1 MSKRLYRARKIR
13 SRRAASLE
21 NPRIRSIRKLLNY
34 HFLIPRYKRGY
45 RWGRQQVT
53 DLLNDILYYHQV
65 LKQNNPFYCLQ
76 PVVVKKKKW
85 IDNEEHKI
93 DGWEIIDGQQRLITI
108 LLILNYLETVTPLGL
123 KNKLGDDLTFYT
135 IDFDTRPDY
144 KYFFQDK
151 PFTHEIIETNV
162 DFYHISKAYQ
172 YIREWFE
179 QDKVKSIFNIENIIL
194 DTLLDVENNVS
205 IIWYEQGVYDNN
217 RPNEDSSIDLF
228 SRLTEDKV
236 PLTNAE
242 LIKALLLQSDYY
254 PQGEKKFVHH
264 RLLEIAAEWDEME
277 AKLQDD
283 KMWFFIN
290 DRYYQPT
297 SRIELILEMLSEKW
311 SNSEN
316 PGLSN
321 LISDKEKPQY
331 FDFIVFKNHLKK
343 IRIRFSDNLSDQS
356 HVMDP
361 VNELWAEVKSL
372 FALLEEWY
380 NNHQLFHYIGYLF
393 MSHSDG
399 KKALLK
405 ELTQL
410 KLDKDEFLL
419 HIKHKIADEIRF
431 NKDIEELRYGKSE
444 DNKSIIQLLLLMDI
458 ETMVK
463 KEKENVRFP
472 FHLYKKDKINSITH
486 INPHIPPTID
496 TNETVAQTW
505 LQHHK
510 QSLMAFKSNG
520 DGNASKEIDHLLF
533 LFDNLLSNFNAE
545 EYATVFKKTIVF
557 NNTMAGLKE
566 DETHTIHN
574 LVLVSRETHKQ
585 LNNSTFDVKLH
596 QLKVNADGTYLPINT
611 LRVFTKFYS
620 LLPQEIN
627 MWNAT
632 DRQSYFSAIKTVY
645 DSYVQLISQHN
656 VK

>member
-228 SRLTEDKV
+228 
-236 PLTNAE
+236 
-242 LIKALLLQSDYY
+242 
-254 PQGEKKFVHH
+254 
-264 RLLEIAAEWDEME
+264 
-277 AKLQDD
+277 
-283 KMWFFIN
+283 
-290 DRYYQPT
+290 
-297 SRIELILEMLSEKW
+297 
-311 SNSEN
+311 
-316 PGLSN
+316 
-321 LISDKEKPQY
+321 
-331 FDFIVFKNHLKK
+331 
-343 IRIRFSDNLSDQS
+343 
-356 HVMDP
+356 
-361 VNELWAEVKSL
+361 
-372 FALLEEWY
+372 
-380 NNHQLFHYIGYLF
+380 
-393 MSHSDG
+393 
-399 KKALLK
+399 
-405 ELTQL
+405 
-410 KLDKDEFLL
+410 
-419 HIKHKIADEIRF
+419 
-431 NKDIEELRYGKSE
+431 
-444 DNKSIIQLLLLMDI
+444 
-458 ETMVK
+458 
-463 KEKENVRFP
+463 
-472 FHLYKKDKINSITH
+472 
-486 INPHIPPTID
+486 
-496 TNETVAQTW
+496 
-505 LQHHK
+505 
-510 QSLMAFKSNG
+510 
-520 DGNASKEIDHLLF
+520 
-533 LFDNLLSNFNAE
+533 
-545 EYATVFKKTIVF
+545 
-557 NNTMAGLKE
+557 
-566 DETHTIHN
+566 
-574 LVLVSRETHKQ
+574 
-585 LNNSTFDVKLH
+585 
-596 QLKVNADGTYLPINT
+596 
-611 LRVFTKFYS
+611 
-620 LLPQEIN
+620 
-627 MWNAT
+627 
-632 DRQSYFSAIKTVY
+632 
-645 DSYVQLISQHN
+645 
-656 VK
+656 

>member
-1 MSKRLYRARKIR
+1 MSKRLYRTRKIR

-123 KNKLGDDLTFYT
+123 KNKLGNDLTFYT

-151 PFTHEIIETNV
+151 QFTHEIIETNV

-290 DRYYQPT
+290 DQSYQPT
-297 SRIELILEMLSEKW
+297 SRIEFLFELLSETW
-311 SNSEN
+311 NDSNKEA
-316 PGLSN
+316 LAK
-321 LISDKEKPQY
+321 LTSDKEKPQY

-343 IRIRFSDNLSDQS
+343 IRIRFRDNLSDQS

-361 VNELWAEVKSL
+361 INEIWDEVKSI
-372 FALLEEWY
+372 FALLDGWY
-380 NNHQLFHYIGYLF
+380 NNHQLFHYIGFLF
-393 MSHSDG
+393 TIYSDD
-399 KKALLK
+399 KKEFLK
-405 ELTQL
+405 ELTRL

-419 HIKHKIADEIRF
+419 HIKHKIANEIKL
-431 NKDIEELRYGKSE
+431 NKDIEELRFGKSE
-444 DNKSIIQLLLLMDI
+444 DKKSIIRLLLLMDI
-458 ETMVK
+458 EAMLK
-463 KEKENVRFP
+463 KDKENVRFP
-472 FHLYKKDKINSITH
+472 FHLYKKEKINSITH
-486 INPHIPPTID
+486 INPHIQPTTEIA
-496 TNETVAQTW
+496 AQTW

-510 QSLMAFKSNG
+510 QSLMAFKSNA
-520 DGNASKEIDHLLF
+520 DSKETQEIEHLLF
-533 LFDNLLSNFNAE
+533 LFENLLTNFDGD
-545 EYATVFKKTIVF
+545 EYAVVFTKTIAF
-557 NNTMAGLKE
+557 NNNITGMKE
-566 DETHTIHN
+566 DETNAIPN
-574 LVLVSRETHKQ
+574 LVLVDSKTHSQ
-585 LNNSTFDVKLH
+585 LNNSTYDVKLH
-596 QLKVNADGTYLPINT
+596 LMKENTNGTYIPINT
-611 LRVFTKFYS
+611 RRVFTKFYS
-620 LLPQEIN
+620 ERPQQAN
-627 MWNAT
+627 VWNAT
-632 DRQSYFSAIKTVY
+632 DRQSYCSVIKTVY
-645 DSYVQLISQHN
+645 DSYIQFLSQHN
-656 VK
+656 AK